1 MSGNVR
7 EKLKIA
13 EEFSKTD
20 SRFETN
26 VKHLKEVQ
34 PKDLEASEIAVRL
47 GATWLPPEDIEEFMW
62 YLLTPSWYVKD
73 SVKVHYMEST
83 AQWSIENKNYDR
95 GNVKANSTFG
105 THRVNAYK
113 IIEETLNLKDVRVY
127 DYTIDDEGRRVP
139 ELNKKKRLLHKQ
151 SKNK

>member
-1 MSGNVR
+1 
-7 EKLKIA
+7 
-13 EEFSKTD
+13 
-20 SRFETN
+20 
-26 VKHLKEVQ
+26 
-34 PKDLEASEIAVRL
+34 
-47 GATWLPPEDIEEFMW
+47 MW

-139 ELNKKKRLLHKQ
+139 ELNKKETAIAQAKQEQIKSAFEEWIWTDPERRQRLCKIYNEKFNSIRPREFDGSHIRF
-151 SKNK
+151 NGM